1 MSPAEDPR
9 LAALQEFAVEA
20 RYEEG
25 PFPLP
30 AAREVLLALLD
41 AELSRCEAAVERL
54 A

>member
-9 LAALQEFAVEA
+9 LATLQEFAVEA

-25 PFPLP
+25 PFPLQ